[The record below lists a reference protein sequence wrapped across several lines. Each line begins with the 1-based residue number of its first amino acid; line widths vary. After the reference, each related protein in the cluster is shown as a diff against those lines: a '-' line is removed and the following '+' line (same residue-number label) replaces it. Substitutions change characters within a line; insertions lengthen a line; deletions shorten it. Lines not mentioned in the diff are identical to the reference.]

1 MPRVRIVRRLHFS
14 AAHRLSRLDWS
25 AERNVRTFGECAHR
39 NWHGHNYELEVAVI
53 GPVDPE
59 TGYVMDLAALKEL
72 VERRVVGDLDHRNLN
87 LDVPWLADVVP
98 TTENL
103 AIGIWE
109 RISPHIPPPA
119 VLDAVIVQETPRNRV
134 EYRGG

>member
-14 AAHRLSRLDWS
+14 AAHRLSRPDWS
-25 AERNVRTFGECAHR
+25 EERNVRTFGECAH
-39 NWHGHNYELEVAVI
+39 
-53 GPVDPE
+53 
-59 TGYVMDLAALKEL
+59 
-72 VERRVVGDLDHRNLN
+72 HRNLN

-103 AIGIWE
+103 AIGIWK